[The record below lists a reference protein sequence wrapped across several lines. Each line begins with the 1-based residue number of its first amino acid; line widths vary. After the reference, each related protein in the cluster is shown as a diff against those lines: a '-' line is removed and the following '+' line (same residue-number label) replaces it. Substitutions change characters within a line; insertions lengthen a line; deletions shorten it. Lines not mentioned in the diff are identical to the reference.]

1 MHLLRPVPPRR
12 YSRLTSQPDP
22 VAAAAAVAVVLAAKA
37 EASDQAPVVPR
48 ANLRLLADAGL
59 YDLLGLAPAVARE
72 VHETLAGACGVTS
85 FVWEQHHS
93 PVRMLAAARGADDPT
108 VARLRSGDLLAGVA
122 FAYLRRPDPPAVE
135 AHAVPGGLVVDGEA
149 PWVTSWGL
157 ADRFAVAAR
166 LGEDV
171 VFFLLDGASPPPGVH
186 ASETLALAAMNAS
199 ATVRLRFDGV
209 SVADDDV
216 ISVQPYAMW
225 RSADR
230 LTAARPRP
238 PVFGVTRT
246 CCRLLG
252 DTALAAEL
260 DDCRSHAYALLDE
273 ERPDDNDPEDKA
285 MDDEHIVA
293 LTQARAWS
301 CELAVRAASA
311 LVVAGGG
318 RSILRSQPAQRLL
331 REAAFFTI
339 QAQTA
344 DLRAATLA
352 RLQRPR

>member
-1 MHLLRPVPPRR
+1 VAEVL
-12 YSRLTSQPDP
+12 
-22 VAAAAAVAVVLAAKA
+22 AAAA
-37 EASDQAPVVPR
+37 EATDQAPVVPR

-59 YDLLGLAPAVARE
+59 YDLLDLVPAVARE

-93 PVRMLAAARGADDPT
+93 PVRMLAAARDADDPT
-108 VARLRSGDLLAGVA
+108 LARLRSGELLAGIA
-122 FAYLRRPDPPAVE
+122 FAYLRRPDPPAVV
-135 AHAVPGGLVVDGEA
+135 ARAVPGGGLVVDGEA

-166 LGEDV
+166 VGGDV
-171 VFFLLDGASPPPGVH
+171 VYFLLDGVSPPSPGVV
-186 ASETLALAAMNAS
+186 ASDPLALAAMNAS
-199 ATVRLRFDGV
+199 STVRLRLDGV
-209 SVADDDV
+209 AVPDDDV
-216 ISVQPYAMW
+216 ISVQSYETW
-225 RSADR
+225 RAADR

-238 PVFGVTRT
+238 PVFGVART

-252 DTALAAEL
+252 DPTLAAEL

-273 ERPDDNDPEDKA
+273 ERTDH
-285 MDDEHIVA
+285 EHLAA
-293 LTQARAWS
+293 LTAARAWS
-301 CELAVRAASA
+301 CELAVRAATA

-352 RLQRPR
+352 RLRPSVQNRRL

>member
-1 MHLLRPVPPRR
+1 M
-12 YSRLTSQPDP
+12 
-22 VAAAAAVAVVLAAKA
+22 AEVLADAA
-37 EASDQAPVVPR
+37 EATDQAPIVPR

-59 YDLLGLAPAVARE
+59 YDLLDLAPAVARE

-93 PVRMLAAARGADDPT
+93 PVRMLAAAREADDPT
-108 VARLRSGDLLAGVA
+108 LARLRSGDLLAGIA
-122 FAYLRRPDPPAVE
+122 FAYLRRPDPPAVV
-135 AHAVPGGLVVDGEA
+135 ARTVPGGLVVDGEA

-166 LGEDV
+166 LGGDV
-171 VFFLLDGASPPPGVH
+171 VFFLLDGASPPPGVV
-186 ASETLALAAMNAS
+186 ASAPLALAAMNAS
-199 ATVRLRFDGV
+199 STVRLRFDGV
-209 SVADDDV
+209 AVADDAV
-216 ISVQPYAMW
+216 ISVQPFAAW
-225 RSADR
+225 QAADR

-238 PVFGVTRT
+238 PVFGVART

-252 DTALAAEL
+252 DPALAAEL
-260 DDCRSHAYALLDE
+260 DDCRGHAYALLDE
-273 ERPDDNDPEDKA
+273 NRPETHDI
-285 MDDEHIVA
+285 DDEHLAA
-293 LTQARAWS
+293 LVRARAWS
-301 CELAVRAASA
+301 CELAVRAATA

-352 RLQRPR
+352 RLQRSR